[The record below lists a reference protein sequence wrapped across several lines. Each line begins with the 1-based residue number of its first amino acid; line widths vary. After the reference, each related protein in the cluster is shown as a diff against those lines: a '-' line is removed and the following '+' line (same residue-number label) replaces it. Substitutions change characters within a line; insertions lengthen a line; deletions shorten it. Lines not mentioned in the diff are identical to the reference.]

1 MKLTWQ
7 QRINGSMILLFILV
21 AAFYYS
27 YATQAKWLRPD
38 RHSRAS
44 STIRVEATTTTSIKF

>member
-21 AAFYYS
+21 AAFYYLYS
-27 YATQAKWLRPD
+27 TQVKWLRPH
-38 RHSRAS
+38 RHARAPS
-44 STIRVEATTTTSIKF
+44 AVGIQATTMTPIKL